1 MSNTPLNTFSEF
13 SRKSTLFEA
22 ILNKI
27 NIYAMLEGHLCL
39 HTEIQ
44 ILFSYVSHSDFH
56 ILISSH

>member
-22 ILNKI
+22 ILSKI
-27 NIYAMLEGHLCL
+27 TIYAMLEAHLCL

-44 ILFSYVSHSDFH
+44 ILF
-56 ILISSH
+56 ICQPW